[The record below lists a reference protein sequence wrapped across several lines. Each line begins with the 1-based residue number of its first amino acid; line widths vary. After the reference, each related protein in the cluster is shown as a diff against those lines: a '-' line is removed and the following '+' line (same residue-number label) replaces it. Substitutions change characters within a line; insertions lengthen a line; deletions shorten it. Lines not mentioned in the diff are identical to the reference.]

1 MTLHPVDTYITLYAV
16 VGTFKPDLSGDQEK
30 EVWVCGPLKS
40 ISSCVTPPFPSRF

>member
-1 MTLHPVDTYITLYAV
+1 MTLHPVDIYIPLYV
-16 VGTFKPDLSGDQEK
+16 VGTLMPGLSGYQEK